1 MRPTK
6 RCLYYNVRQIG
17 LPATTMQTPL
27 AVRLADN
34 EAQTLDAL
42 CAATG
47 KSRSEIVRE
56 SLREYQLRHA
66 LRTSQSRLGGL
77 ARSKG
82 WLTEDDVLNS
92 VS

>member
-1 MRPTK
+1 MRA
-6 RCLYYNVRQIG
+6 I
-17 LPATTMQTPL
+17 TMQTPL

-66 LRTSQSRLGGL
+66 LRASQSRLGGL

-82 WLTEDDVLNS
+82 WLTEDDVLNG